1 MAPAI
6 RGAIAAA
13 ASASAAAAEG
23 AAGREVTSGARS
35 DAWAHT
41 KILLGKNLKLK
52 RQQYLVP
59 PAQPSPRPAR
69 VHGLCIQYVVRMRMR
84 CAAHTAH
91 APAPRGD

>member
-1 MAPAI
+1 MGPPDGGLLAPAP

-13 ASASAAAAEG
+13 GSASAAAAEG

-59 PAQPSPRPAR
+59 PRPPSPRPAR
-69 VHGLCIQYVVRMRMR
+69 VHGL
-84 CAAHTAH
+84 
-91 APAPRGD
+91 